1 MNEAQTI
8 TLLNVSS
15 GLGLTAAADQFS
27 PYDAE
32 GVNYIVEIK
41 NRRAYYADKML
52 EAYKLFANYQ
62 QAQLK
67 GKQFLYVVT
76 DSEGIWVYN
85 ITKHIDTILQG
96 SPKPL
101 QCPAQ
106 TDFGNNTKI
115 TKYVFTLAESL
126 ATKLNEE

>member
-1 MNEAQTI
+1 MNETQTI

-32 GVNYIVEIK
+32 SDNYIVEIK
-41 NRRAYYADKML
+41 NRRAYYQDKML

-85 ITKHIDTILQG
+85 VTKHIDTILKG
-96 SPKPL
+96 SPRAL

-106 TDFGNNTKI
+106 TDFSNNSKI
-115 TKYVFTLAESL
+115 TKYVYTLPESL
-126 ATKLNEE
+126 AVKIN

>member
-1 MNEAQTI
+1 M
-8 TLLNVSS
+8 SS

-41 NRRAYYADKML
+41 NRRAYYKDKML

-126 ATKLNEE
+126 ATKLN

>member
-8 TLLNVSS
+8 TLLNVST
-15 GLGLTAAADQFS
+15 GLGLTAATNQFS

-32 GVNYIVEIK
+32 STDYIVEIK
-41 NRRAYYADKML
+41 NRRAYYKDKML

-76 DSEGIWVYN
+76 DSEGVWVYN
-85 ITKHIDTILQG
+85 ISKHIDSIIKQ

-106 TDFGNNTKI
+106 TDFGNKTKI
-115 TKYVFTLAESL
+115 TKFVFTLAESL
-126 ATKLNEE
+126 ATKLN

>member
-1 MNEAQTI
+1 MNEQQTI
-8 TLLNVSS
+8 NLLNVST
-15 GLGLTAAADQFS
+15 GLELTAATDKFS

-32 GVNYIVEIK
+32 SEDYIVEIK

-52 EAYKLFANYQ
+52 EAYKLFSNYQ

-85 ITKHIDTILQG
+85 ITKHIDTIVSQK
-96 SPKPL
+96 PKPL
-101 QCPAQ
+101 GCPAQ

-126 ATKLNEE
+126 ASKLNY